1 MRIITLE
8 TLKSMPNGT
17 AFCQIDKWGNYEGRL
32 NILTGRYEDRTGFNG
47 IMELLPWSPD
57 GDEYTN
63 IHMFGDNQELIKD
76 KDFPAEWVTTDTA
89 HHDFEP
95 NQLFMV
101 FSKAE
106 VQKMIQALQW
116 ALSGLE
122 GDFDGEIGLKT
133 DYLFVDDIQL
143 PLSDTEARELLNS
156 LEINEQNNR
165 MKAISGT
172 FGTFS
177 VKDFEKIM
185 GRIKDV

>member
-1 MRIITLE
+1 MINKNTMDNLLDNQLPNPLDNTLDNPLDTNKNDKNIKNEKKEIRARQQTEVKMRIITLE

-17 AFCQIDKWGNYEGRL
+17 AFCQIDKWGNYEGGL

-63 IHMFGDNQELIKD
+63 LHMFDDNQELIKD

-89 HHDFEP
+89 HHDFEH
-95 NQLFMV
+95 NQLFMI

-122 GDFDGEIGLKT
+122 DGFDMDEVLK
-133 DYLFVDDIQL
+133 
-143 PLSDTEARELLNS
+143 
-156 LEINEQNNR
+156 
-165 MKAISGT
+165 
-172 FGTFS
+172 
-177 VKDFEKIM
+177 
-185 GRIKDV
+185 